1 MRMYATQ
8 HVDRVM
14 SAAFS
19 IDVEESAGAM
29 LRLFAEYPIHHLPV
43 VSGRR
48 VVGMLR
54 SADVMKL
61 EALRPKTGTPSNE
74 YLSQVG
80 VAALMSKSVIT
91 IRPHELLIDAARLM
105 ASHGIHALP
114 VVDSQEELLG
124 IVTTT
129 DIMTA
134 TLQPVAQTRV
144 LPSTAAGARAIG
156 LSGPQFDQAIAAA
169 KNAVAAG
176 QDPQGIATALLYLQK
191 RVVPLERLVQIA
203 DRYLRNGQEGSL
215 QAEMRKAIVELELT
229 TMI

>member
-1 MRMYATQ
+1 MNPTQ
-8 HVDRVM
+8 RVDRVM

-48 VVGMLR
+48 VVGMLS

-61 EALRPKTGTPSNE
+61 EALRPKTGAPSNE

-91 IRPHELLIDAARLM
+91 IQPHELLIDAAHLM
-105 ASHGIHALP
+105 ANHGIHALP

-129 DIMTA
+129 DIINA
-134 TLQPVAQTRV
+134 TLQPVAQSRMP
-144 LPSTAAGARAIG
+144 PSTVAGACDIG
-156 LSGPQFDQAIAAA
+156 LSGPRFDRAIAAA
-169 KNAVAAG
+169 KTAIAAG

-191 RVVPLERLVQIA
+191 RIAPLERLLQIA
-203 DRYLRNGQEGSL
+203 DQYLSGGRDESL
-215 QAEMRKAIVELELT
+215 QAELQRAIAVLT
-229 TMI
+229 TMT

>member
-1 MRMYATQ
+1 MYATQ
-8 HVDRVM
+8 RVDRVM

-48 VVGMLR
+48 VVGMLS

-61 EALRPKTGTPSNE
+61 EALRPKTGAPSNE

-134 TLQPVAQTRV
+134 TLHPVAQKRI
-144 LPSTAAGARAIG
+144 LPSAAAGACEIG

-191 RVVPLERLVQIA
+191 RVVPLERLLQIA
-203 DRYLRNGQEGSL
+203 DRYMRGGQDGAL
-215 QAEMRKAIVELELT
+215 QAEMRKAIAELELT

>member
-1 MRMYATQ
+1 MHASER
-8 HVDRVM
+8 VDRVM

-19 IDVEESAGAM
+19 IDVEESAGTV

-48 VVGMLR
+48 VVGMLS

-61 EALRPKTGTPSNE
+61 EALRPKTHVPSNE

-80 VAALMSKSVIT
+80 VAALMSRSVIT
-91 IRPHELLIDAARLM
+91 IRPHELLIDAAHLM

-129 DIMTA
+129 DIMSA
-134 TLQPVAQTRV
+134 TLQPVAQRRMV
-144 LPSTAAGARAIG
+144 PSTLAEVRPCEIE
-156 LSGPQFDQAIAAA
+156 LTGPEFDQAIAAA
-169 KNAVAAG
+169 KTAVAAG

-191 RVVPLERLVQIA
+191 RVVLLERFVQIA
-203 DRYLRNGQEGSL
+203 DLFLKDGRLESL
-215 QAEMRKAIVELELT
+215 PAELRKAIARVQT
-229 TMI
+229 GAMT

>member
-1 MRMYATQ
+1 MDASER
-8 HVDRVM
+8 VDRVM

-19 IDVEESAGAM
+19 IDIEECAGTM

-48 VVGMLR
+48 VVGMLS

-61 EALRPKTGTPSNE
+61 EALRPKTGMPSNE

-80 VAALMSKSVIT
+80 VAALMSRSVIT
-91 IRPHELLIDAARLM
+91 IRPHELLIDAAHLM

-134 TLQPVAQTRV
+134 TLQQVAQRPTV
-144 LPSTAAGARAIG
+144 PSTPAEVRPCEIVLG
-156 LSGPQFDQAIAAA
+156 GPEFDQAIAAA
-169 KNAVAAG
+169 KTAVAAG
-176 QDPQGIATALLYLQK
+176 QDPQGVATALLYLQK
-191 RVVPLERLVQIA
+191 RVILLERFLQIA
-203 DRYLRNGQEGSL
+203 DHYLRDSRLESL
-215 QAEMRKAIVELELT
+215 PVELRKAIADVKPG
-229 TMI
+229 TMT

>member
-1 MRMYATQ
+1 MHASER
-8 HVDRVM
+8 VDRVM

-48 VVGMLR
+48 VVGMLS

-61 EALRPKTGTPSNE
+61 EALRPRTGMPSNE

-80 VAALMSKSVIT
+80 VAALMSRSVIT
-91 IRPHELLIDAARLM
+91 IRPHELLIDAAYLM

-129 DIMTA
+129 DIMIA
-134 TLQPVAQTRV
+134 TLRPVAERRMV
-144 LPSTAAGARAIG
+144 AATPAEIRSCEIE
-156 LSGPQFDQAIAAA
+156 LTDPQFDQAIAAA
-169 KNAVAAG
+169 KTAVAAG
-176 QDPQGIATALLYLQK
+176 QDPQGIATVLLYLQE
-191 RVVPLERLVQIA
+191 RVVLLERFVQIA
-203 DRYLRNGQEGSL
+203 DQYLRDGRLESL
-215 QAEMRKAIVELELT
+215 SAELRKAIT
-229 TMI
+229 GIPTGAMT

>member
-1 MRMYATQ
+1 MYSTQ
-8 HVDRVM
+8 RVDRVM

-48 VVGMLR
+48 VVGMLS

-61 EALRPKTGTPSNE
+61 EALRPKTAMPSNE

-91 IRPHELLIDAARLM
+91 IQPHELLIDAAQLM
-105 ASHGIHALP
+105 ASHGIRALP
-114 VVDSQEELLG
+114 VVDSQEQLLG

-134 TLQPVAQTRV
+134 TLQPVTQRQV
-144 LPSTAAGARAIG
+144 LASTAASACEIG

-169 KNAVAAG
+169 RTAVAAG
-176 QDPQGIATALLYLQK
+176 QDPQSIATALLYLQK
-191 RVVPLERLVQIA
+191 RVVPLERLLQIA
-203 DRYLRNGQEGSL
+203 DQYLRGGRDESL
-215 QAEMRKAIVELELT
+215 QAELRKAIAELRLT
-229 TMI
+229 TII